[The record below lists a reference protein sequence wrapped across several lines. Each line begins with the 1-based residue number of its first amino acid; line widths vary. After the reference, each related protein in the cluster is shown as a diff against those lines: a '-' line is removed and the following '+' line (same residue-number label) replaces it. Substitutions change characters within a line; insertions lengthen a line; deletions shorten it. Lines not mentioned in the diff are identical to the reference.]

1 MVQGYEILKKLTT
14 RNYLAVVTATVFL
27 GVVWYGVTH
36 PELTQTALENPLIT
50 YILGTFTAVVL
61 LIYNFF
67 FRKPQAKES
76 TG

>member
-27 GVVWYGVTH
+27 AVVWYGVTH
-36 PELTQTALENPLIT
+36 VEQVQTALDNPLVT

-61 LIYNFF
+61 LMYQFY
-67 FRKPQAKES
+67 FRKPTSAETK
-76 TG
+76 